1 MRTKGRCCSSRGGA
15 AGELDAPRVL
25 GGGAGA
31 GLRLNVPADR
41 LAPLTELYER
51 ETGRT

>member
-1 MRTKGRCCSSRGGA
+1 MAWDQIAWEHGTWQEESA
-15 AGELDAPRVL
+15 
-25 GGGAGA
+25 A

-51 ETGRT
+51 EPGRT